1 MFNKINI
8 TDFRIFLGLIFL
20 SILIFFTPGANALAP
35 KIQQLYDY
43 CNDNHAVSLVD
54 GTDGEI
60 VCRNGDPLGIFDDP
74 QITQL
79 WDALSREQQQRVVD
93 TDHCQEL
100 YGDMGQTIVD
110 NCRELVDPSTGI
122 VKDPIDVGS
131 NTDAPTAANPNGGT
145 SGDAATGRF
154 ECTGDA
160 CVNDNPITEFLFV
173 VINILSGLIGIIVV
187 IVIIMA
193 GIQYTTSGG
202 NPQQAAQAK
211 KRIINAITALVAF
224 FFLFAILQWL
234 IPGGIFKS

>member
-1 MFNKINI
+1 MKVKFTNI
-8 TDFRIFLGLIFL
+8 LAILLVFFATLFILPMTTSTAEAKPPIPDGCPQSVAPATPPPASCADIPMGCPGSTLLGPPSAGF
-20 SILIFFTPGANALAP
+20 
-35 KIQQLYDY
+35 
-43 CNDNHAVSLVD
+43 
-54 GTDGEI
+54 
-60 VCRNGDPLGIFDDP
+60 
-74 QITQL
+74 
-79 WDALSREQQQRVVD
+79 
-93 TDHCQEL
+93 
-100 YGDMGQTIVD
+100 
-110 NCRELVDPSTGI
+110 DPSTCPFEVPSSGGGTGGGG
-122 VKDPIDVGS
+122 DTVGS
-131 NTDAPTAANPNGGT
+131 ANT
-145 SGDAATGRF
+145 TGRF